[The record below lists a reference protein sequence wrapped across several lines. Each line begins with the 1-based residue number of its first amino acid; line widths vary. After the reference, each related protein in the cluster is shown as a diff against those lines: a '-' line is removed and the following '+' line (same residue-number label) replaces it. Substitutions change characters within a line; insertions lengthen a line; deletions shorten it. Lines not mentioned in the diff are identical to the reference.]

1 MFVDFILVVV
11 FIVIAATAMYHFADK
26 IGEWAQ
32 SKHGRKINW

>member
-11 FIVIAATAMYHFADK
+11 FIVIAAATMYHFADK